1 MLQVSTRGSK
11 RKAAP
16 PDPFEQSDGE
26 GESRLTA
33 ATPMENPYCSC
44 KLTRVGEASDLAIP
58 TVSVAPSWEE
68 SGSWCVKCITLEPGG
83 VTIFNS
89 IALIHPART
98 GAAALRW
105 RL

>member
-44 KLTRVGEASDLAIP
+44 KLTRVRSGTEGARSEDNEDATDNAICALGKICLKHSDV
-58 TVSVAPSWEE
+58 TDVSAVS
-68 SGSWCVKCITLEPGG
+68 
-83 VTIFNS
+83 
-89 IALIHPART
+89 
-98 GAAALRW
+98 GAARHG
-105 RL
+105 